1 MAAIADLL
9 PARYR
14 SPELVARGG
23 MGAVYCATDGSLGR
37 VVAIKVLD
45 ERLAADPAVRKRF
58 EREALAAA
66 RLSGE
71 AGIVTI
77 FDVGT
82 WNERPFIVMEY
93 IRGRSLQQVVRDEG
107 AQRPS
112 AALDWLE
119 QAARG
124 LDYAHAHGVVHRDV
138 KPSNLLLD
146 EQARLRIVDFGVASA
161 AGLDSLTQTGMVI
174 GTAGYLAPEQAEGR
188 AATPASDRYALGI
201 VAFELL
207 AGTRPFENPSATA
220 EAAAHIHAPVPSLSR
235 RRPGIPP
242 AVDGVLAKALAKE
255 PAERFATCRAFVHAL
270 RYAFHE
276 AEEPTR
282 VVARQGPVPVHAP
295 VRAHRR
301 SRAWVPLLLLLLV
314 AGVAAGIVYATDRG
328 GTGKGARPP
337 KPATIVQTVTAQ
349 QQTVVRTVTAA
360 AQQPPPTTTSAPPAT
375 STATFTSTSTGTSTP
390 APPSSGQ
397 SLASQGYQ
405 KLQAGDYAGAV
416 PLLEQ
421 AAQQLQGTGTL
432 DEAYNDY
439 NLAFA
444 IAKTEGCSAHVL
456 QLLDASEGIQG
467 HRSDIDR
474 LRAACRSAGT

>member
-1 MAAIADLL
+1 MAIAADLV

-23 MGAVYCATDGSLGR
+23 MGAVYCATDQSLGR

-45 ERLAADPAVRKRF
+45 ERLASDPAVRKRF

-93 IRGRSLQQVVRDEG
+93 IRGRSLQQVVREEG
-107 AQRPS
+107 AQPPS
-112 AALDWLE
+112 VALDWLE

-124 LDYAHAHGVVHRDV
+124 LDYAHEHGVVHRDV

-161 AGLDSLTQTGMVI
+161 AGLDSLTQTGTVI

-188 AATPASDRYALGI
+188 PATPASDRYGLGI

-207 AGTRPFENPSATA
+207 AGSRPFENASATA

-235 RRPGIPP
+235 YRPGLPP
-242 AVDGVLAKALAKE
+242 AVDGVLAKALAKD
-255 PAERFATCRAFVHAL
+255 PAQRFATCRAFVHAL

-276 AEEPTR
+276 AEEPTH
-282 VVARQGPVPVHAP
+282 VVPRAAPVPAHAP
-295 VRAHRR
+295 RR
-301 SRAWVPLLLLLLV
+301 SRAWVPLLLLLL
-314 AGVAAGIVYATDRG
+314 ALAGIASGVIYATDRSG
-328 GTGKGARPP
+328 SKKGARAP
-337 KPATIVQTVTAQ
+337 KPATIVQTVTAR
-349 QQTVVRTVTAA
+349 QQTVVRTVTAT
-360 AQQPPPTTTSAPPAT
+360 AQQPSPPAT
-375 STATFTSTSTGTSTP
+375 STPPSTSTSTFTSTATTTP
-390 APPSSGQ
+390 APTSSGQ
-397 SLASQGYQ
+397 TLASEGYQ

-421 AAQQLQGTGTL
+421 AAQQLQGTGSL

-444 IAKTEGCSAHVL
+444 LAKTEGCSARVL

-474 LRAACRSAGT
+474 LRAACGRAGA